1 AFGSLVARGRA
12 VEEKPHVR
20 HEAAR
25 VYIAARRV
33 AARGARAAAEGAGD
47 RLGQRSGGRCLGAPR
62 RCPAMS
68 TKALGQAGAFLH
80 SSSRSGAWRVN
91 HADVCGNPAR
101 GQLNLAGALRDTL
114 LFIVDPTNWPR
125 SVRGLLLS
133 GASSDFVILWTEQC
147 ASTAGTQED
156 TGRSDVRH

>member
-1 AFGSLVARGRA
+1 G
-12 VEEKPHVR
+12 P
-20 HEAAR
+20 
-25 VYIAARRV
+25 
-33 AARGARAAAEGAGD
+33 GATWG
-47 RLGQRSGGRCLGAPR
+47 LS
-62 RCPAMS
+62 
-68 TKALGQAGAFLH
+68 ALELTGEC
-80 SSSRSGAWRVN
+80 SRSGAWRVN

-156 TGRSDVRH
+156 TGRSDVRHETPRVYHAYRWRGGGMAALGACTAARADAVDRSSWSATREYRHQRWRGRRLSGHAR